1 MLDGIVDIYLP
12 DFKYQEGAL
21 AGKYSSGALDYP
33 EAAAETIKEM
43 HRQVGELEV
52 DSRKV
57 ARRGLIIRHL
67 VMPGNIAGTD
77 RFVRWVA
84 QELTPATRVNLMAQ
98 YRPEHKAF
106 DYPEIS
112 RRINEKEWNQVRSW
126 ALAAGLTHID
136 L

>member
-1 MLDGIVDIYLP
+1 M
-12 DFKYQEGAL
+12 
-21 AGKYSSGALDYP
+21 
-33 EAAAETIKEM
+33 
-43 HRQVGELEV
+43 
-52 DSRKV
+52 

-84 QELTPATRVNLMAQ
+84 KELTPDTRVNIMAQ
-98 YRPEHKAF
+98 YHPEHKAF

-112 RRINEKEWNQVRSW
+112 RRINEQEWNQARSW